1 MTEQKPSTPPVE
13 PARPSERLIK
23 DSPKPIEKK
32 G

>member
-1 MTEQKPSTPPVE
+1 MTEQRPSTPPVE
-13 PARPSERLIK
+13 PSSPPERLIK